1 MSMVPLPMIFASL
14 MICGAA
20 RPAVVDRIAVVV
32 GSDVI
37 TESEVLEETRMTEF
51 LNGQTLKLEPAER
64 RAAAERRVDQ
74 QLIRDEMK
82 IGSYPEPREANVEAT
97 LTQFR
102 TRRFGGSDAAM
113 RASLQA
119 YGLTE
124 DELKARLRWQL
135 AALRFTNIRF
145 HAGIPSTPQQTTAQA
160 RDGSVEQQLDAWL
173 KEKRA
178 GTKIKFYAEA
188 FQ

>member
-1 MSMVPLPMIFASL
+1 MPCPLAMIFASL

-37 TESEVLEETRMTEF
+37 TQSEVLEEVRMTEF
-51 LNGQTLKLEPAER
+51 LNGQPLKLGPPELRAGAER
-64 RAAAERRVDQ
+64 LVDQ
-74 QLIRDEMK
+74 QLIRNEMK
-82 IGSYPEPREANVEAT
+82 IGSYSQPPEANVDAT
-97 LTQFR
+97 LAQFR
-102 TRRFGGSDAAM
+102 KQRFGGSDAAM

-124 DELKARLRWQL
+124 DQLEARLRWQL

-145 HAGIPSTPQQTTAQA
+145 HTGIPSTPQQATARA

-173 KEKRA
+173 KEKRGA
-178 GTKIKFYAEA
+178 TKIKFYPEA

>member
-1 MSMVPLPMIFASL
+1 MAFPVPMIFAAV

-32 GSDVI
+32 GGDVI
-37 TESEVLEETRMTEF
+37 TESEVLEEVRMTEF
-51 LNGQTLKLEPAER
+51 LNGHPLNLGPAER
-64 RAAAERRVDQ
+64 RAAAERLVDQ
-74 QLIRDEMK
+74 QLIRNEMK
-82 IGSYPEPREANVEAT
+82 IGSYPEPPEANVDAT
-97 LTQFR
+97 LATFR
-102 TRRFGGSDAAM
+102 KQRFGGSDAAM

-124 DELKARLRWQL
+124 DELKAHVRWQL

-145 HAGIPSTPQQTTAQA
+145 RTGIPSTAQQGSA
-160 RDGSVEQQLDAWL
+160 RAKDGSVEQQLDAWL

-178 GTKIKFYAEA
+178 GAKIKFYPEA